1 MRQMEYCADL
11 CRESFE
17 RYSSWDLVF
26 DKITK
31 FDRIRWFIWCLVKFD
46 YLLSMKTFM
55 KNHYSRKLVP
65 LICNDNVPLSNSAFI
80 FLGKFSFSELTLK
93 NRKVESTKIEK
104 GWRKPKTL
112 KMDWGNLFLIF
123 LWKKFI
129 WNHKYRKLLFN
140 LFKRFTLRYQWAPF
154 GKVFNINGNHS
165 MQTRKNN
172 RGGGGGVGGYLKIV
186 NIFKNVC
193 WLMKK

>member
-1 MRQMEYCADL
+1 MIGSDDL
-11 CRESFE
+11 YGVWLNLTIF
-17 RYSSWDLVF
+17 WVWKPL
-26 DKITK
+26 
-31 FDRIRWFIWCLVKFD
+31 W
-46 YLLSMKTFM
+46 

-112 KMDWGNLFLIF
+112 KVDWGNLFLIF

-140 LFKRFTLRYQWAPF
+140 LFKRFTLRYSEHHL
-154 GKVFNINGNHS
+154 GRVFNINGNHS

-172 RGGGGGVGGYLKIV
+172 WVEVSYEEQAKSCTVFLGGLFKDCKYLQECLLVDEKVSVLNFIHT
-186 NIFKNVC
+186 
-193 WLMKK
+193 